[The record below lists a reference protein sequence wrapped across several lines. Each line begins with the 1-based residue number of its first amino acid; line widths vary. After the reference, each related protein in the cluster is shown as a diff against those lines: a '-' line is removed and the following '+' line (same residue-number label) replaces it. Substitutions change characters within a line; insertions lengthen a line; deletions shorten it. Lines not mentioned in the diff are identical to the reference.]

1 MKVLYES
8 QEILHTEHQTDWPY
22 DDIEFDKIEVE
33 GQTSQTSQ
41 HDDLRNQPDEG
52 QTLQTSQHDDLR
64 NQPDEGQTQENFE
77 IDDKFSLVDGQ
88 TIFNNL
94 FSMILSTSVEGQT
107 DFDDVIKQESI
118 LHDMN
123 LITADGEWI
132 QSTLSRTDEQT
143 IFDDCDI
150 STHTDV
156 LTDFIEYSNY
166 FVTDGWTDLIK
177 DDKSHC
183 GSELTNMDGIQHL
196 LMLYCVGI
204 NHEFWIALSVIMNG
218 EAAVSPIMIFQHYLF
233 RVHWD
238 PGSVLVSFDYFDTCV
253 WGAHSLEISSLT
265 CMQLS

>member
-1 MKVLYES
+1 
-8 QEILHTEHQTDWPY
+8 
-22 DDIEFDKIEVE
+22 
-33 GQTSQTSQ
+33 
-41 HDDLRNQPDEG
+41 
-52 QTLQTSQHDDLR
+52 
-64 NQPDEGQTQENFE
+64 
-77 IDDKFSLVDGQ
+77 
-88 TIFNNL
+88 
-94 FSMILSTSVEGQT
+94 
-107 DFDDVIKQESI
+107 
-118 LHDMN
+118 MN

-166 FVTDGWTDLIK
+166 FVTDGWTDLIE

-265 CMQLS
+265 CMQLSRSFPTIIMTIDKTQNFSNFLHDETQVQSFMAHDLFHNNMTEISKLTHDSIEDFGIDDLGFTSTHDSTYHLMTKNFDIMTQNLINIFNIDIWIFLQN